1 MAITSTHEDYIE
13 IIWRSGAE
21 RPGGMRVTDLARELG
36 CRLPTVTRTVR
47 VLAREGLVAH
57 ESRGLVNLTA
67 RGAKMAENIAHR
79 HDDLVSFLEIVLGL
93 PRDKAETDAC
103 RLEHGLS
110 PLAAERLHVFLDH
123 IEDLP
128 ARTRNKLLDSIHG
141 GRRKPAFLHLAE
153 VKTPGWRG

>member
-1 MAITSTHEDYIE
+1 MALTSTHEDYIE
-13 IIWRSGAE
+13 IIWRSEQE
-21 RPGGMRVTDLARELG
+21 RPGGVRVTDLARELG

-47 VLAREGLVAH
+47 ALAREGLVEH
-57 ESRGLVNLTA
+57 ESRGLVSLTT
-67 RGAKMAENIAHR
+67 RGSRMAENIAHR
-79 HDDLVSFLEIVLGL
+79 HDDLVAFLELVLGL

-103 RLEHGLS
+103 RMEHGLS

-128 ARTRNKLLDSIHG
+128 ARTRKKLLDATQG

>member
-13 IIWRSGAE
+13 IIWRLQKD
-21 RPGGMRVTDLARELG
+21 RPDGIRVTDLARELG
-36 CRLPTVTRTVR
+36 CRLPTVTRTIGA
-47 VLAREGLVAH
+47 LAKEKMVDH
-57 ESRGLVNLTA
+57 ESRGLVRLTP
-67 RGAKMAENIAHR
+67 RGAEMAENIAHR
-79 HDDLVSFLEIVLGL
+79 HDDLVDFLELILGL
-93 PRDKAETDAC
+93 PHEKAEADAC

-123 IEDLP
+123 IESLS
-128 ARTRNKLLDSIHG
+128 ARTRNRMIDAVRG